1 MKIIRYK
8 NDGNT
13 VEIINKA
20 LTQYNSNVYGYEVQE
35 EYNTTAYLYIFD
47 GKEIAYPLCTTNKNN
62 ITAEALDKY
71 SKWDYNTIMSMLDD
85 KTQKGG
91 WTGLLDIDYAKFYG
105 QKELAEKMIAN
116 RQNILAKREAEEKA
130 EQQAR
135 QEREVKCKAE
145 EEAEKQ
151 AKIENGITALKNG
164 KRITAEQFELIA
176 ERYNI
181 KMPIKFIGW
190 LREFCGEVEITKHKE
205 ALPPNVID
213 ADKYRTVYT
222 HTPKHKSTS
231 IFKYA
236 DKIAEAIGIE
246 P

>member
-13 VEIINKA
+13 VEFINKS
-20 LTQYNSNVYGYEVQE
+20 LTQYNGNVCGYEVQE
-35 EYNTTAYLYIFD
+35 QYSTTVYLYIFD
-47 GKEIAYPLCTTNKNN
+47 GKELAYPLCTTNKNN
-62 ITAEALDKY
+62 ITAEALEKY
-71 SKWDYNTIMSMLDD
+71 SKWDYNTIISMLED

-130 EQQAR
+130 EQLAR
-135 QEREVKCKAE
+135 QEREAKRKEE

-176 ERYNI
+176 ERHKI
-181 KMPIKFIGW
+181 TLPIKFVGW
-190 LREFCGEVEITKHKE
+190 LREFCGTVEITRHNE
-205 ALPPNVID
+205 VLPSGVIWV
-213 ADKYRTVYT
+213 DKYKTIYSC
-222 HTPKHKSTS
+222 TPKHKSTT